1 MVSYPPI
8 QRGEP
13 VISSNPGSSAND
25 TQGMMTQPE
34 KTPFQTAIGPVN
46 LIWDIS
52 ITIKAGHQG
61 WITTFSRAGNSI
73 ISYEG
78 KAEPWLDSKAP
89 KELSDLLISAIPE
102 LNKGMVRE
110 RLTDYFSTL
119 QDSPDGQALV
129 SEAVSRVIR
138 ETVSVSIELS
148 DPPSYII
155 TLVGGHTLSLNAKEI
170 ADQRTSSLNVN
181 WLSVYPKE
189 PLNANK
195 RDFQKVIEYWLSI
208 AEEVKPSGAVSPWEA
223 IAEPLQDLISK
234 VSIVHPEPA
243 GLIRNGLYDDGEV
256 LWISNVLIQ
265 EELKRQGKDSDP
277 GGFSRYLKS
286 TGYLIHPSKLFRIGT
301 TRRRAWGFRSDFRS
315 SEAPICSFASLE
327 DEDGDRT

>member
-1 MVSYPPI
+1 
-8 QRGEP
+8 
-13 VISSNPGSSAND
+13 
-25 TQGMMTQPE
+25 MMTQPE
-34 KTPFQTAIGPVN
+34 RPLFQTAIGPVN
-46 LIWDIS
+46 LISDIS
-52 ITIKAGHQG
+52 ITIEARPQG
-61 WITTFSRAGNSI
+61 WITTFTKAGDTI
-73 ISYEG
+73 ISHEA
-78 KAEPWLDSKAP
+78 KTEPWLDRKAA
-89 KELSDLLISAIPE
+89 KELSDLLFSVLPE
-102 LNKGMVRE
+102 LNKGYVQE
-110 RLTDYFSTL
+110 RLMDFFSTL
-119 QDSPDGQALV
+119 QESPDGRALV
-129 SEAVSRVIR
+129 SEAVSRVMK

-148 DPPSYII
+148 EPPNYII
-155 TLVGGHTLSLNAKEI
+155 TLVGGHTLSFKAKEI
-170 ADQRTSSLNVN
+170 ADQSPSSLNVN

-208 AEEVKPSGAVSPWEA
+208 AETVKPAGAVSPWEA

-234 VSIVHPEPA
+234 VSIVHPEPS

-286 TGYLIHPSKLFRIGT
+286 AGYLIHPSKLFRIGT

-315 SEAPICSFASLE
+315 SEAPISSFASLD